1 MQTPIAMLIFGT
13 FLSHTK
19 LNDIFKHKKILLVA
33 FMKLLILPAAMVG
46 IYYLLGI
53 TGTLLIAL
61 TISACAPTAN
71 NTVMFAAKYNKDTSL
86 AAQIVATVSF
96 MSIITIPLII
106 AAVQTIA

>member
-1 MQTPIAMLIFGT
+1 
-13 FLSHTK
+13 
-19 LNDIFKHKKILLVA
+19 
-33 FMKLLILPAAMVG
+33 MKLLILPAAMVG

-53 TGTLLIAL
+53 SGTLLIAL

-96 MSIITIPLII
+96 TSIITIPLII